1 MVINI
6 ATMASS
12 LKAQQIGLEVGAR
25 MMGMAKDMIEG
36 QGDAVL
42 KLMES
47 VKAIEL
53 AVNPHL
59 GSNLDVSG

>member
-6 ATMASS
+6 ATVASS

-25 MMGMAKDMIEG
+25 MMGMAKDMAED

-47 VKAIEL
+47 IKATEL